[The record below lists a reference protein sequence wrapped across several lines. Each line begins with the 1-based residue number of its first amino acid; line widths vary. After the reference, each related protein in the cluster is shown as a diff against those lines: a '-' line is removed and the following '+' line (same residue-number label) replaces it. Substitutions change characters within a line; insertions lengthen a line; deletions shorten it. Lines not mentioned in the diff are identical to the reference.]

1 MDMFKRWMKQGFES
15 TLKFLKYRKSF
26 YMIPLFFMIMAVLIV
41 SVLYF
46 LFQADIF
53 SDEPEEETG
62 PESIVIDFD
71 RGPDVSFNGET
82 IVIDPS
88 HGGKDPGAPSV
99 SGKTEAEIVYSV
111 AEKTADILKSNG
123 ANVEFTRGQDEFSS
137 LDERKAD
144 GDLFISLHS
153 DAMEDPSITGFTTF
167 YTYDDQ
173 KEFAETMNDA
183 LDKYSNFRNRG
194 ISQSNYQVTWQL
206 DYPATLIELGYLSNE
221 IDDRMLSSEE
231 YQDLMAQAI
240 SEGIYN
246 YLN

>member
-1 MDMFKRWMKQGFES
+1 MDIIKKWMKHA
-15 TLKFLKYRKSF
+15 LKATTEFLKYRKSL

-46 LFQADIF
+46 LFQTDLF
-53 SDEPEEETG
+53 SDEPEEEAEY
-62 PESIVIDFD
+62 ESIAIDFD
-71 RGPDVSFNGET
+71 QGSDVSFNGET
-82 IVIDPS
+82 IIIDPG
-88 HGGKDPGAPSV
+88 HGGKDPGASSV
-99 SGKTEAEIVYSV
+99 SGQTEAEIVYSI
-111 AEKTADILKSNG
+111 AEKTEDILVSNG
-123 ANVEFTRGQDEFSS
+123 ANVEFTRAQDEFAS

-167 YTYDDQ
+167 YTYDNQ
-173 KEFAETMNDA
+173 KEFAEMMNES
-183 LDKYSNFRNRG
+183 LDKYSDFRNRG
-194 ISQSNYQVTWQL
+194 TNQSNFQVTWQL

-221 IDDRMLSSEE
+221 IDDRMLSSED

-240 SEGIYN
+240 AEGIYN